1 MMRHAAFGGKC
12 RSRPPFAV
20 PSIVRVVT
28 IQTPTARPDLTRFA
42 WLSIAAALATISLK
56 AGAYFVTGSVGLLSD
71 AAESIVNLVAAI
83 VALVALHVAAQPH
96 DAEHHF
102 GHSKAE
108 YFSAAVEGLMIFVA
122 AVFIIWTAFGRL
134 LHPVAIENVGLGLL
148 ISLVASAIN
157 GWVAVIL
164 MRVGRQHSSITLIAD
179 GKHLM
184 TDVWTSA
191 GVLAGV
197 LLVGATGWLR
207 LDALIALAVGL
218 NIIWTGW
225 HLISEALDALMDRA
239 LSEPE
244 HARLVAILEEFESP
258 ETVFHHVRTRVAGHR
273 QFIYMHVLVPGAW
286 TVQAGHDVLERIETR
301 LCSEFP
307 DTEVMTHLEP
317 LEDPRSYEAHFPGL
331 PTKEHART
339 PPTVIERFD

>member
-1 MMRHAAFGGKC
+1 MTVKN
-12 RSRPPFAV
+12 P
-20 PSIVRVVT
+20 VV
-28 IQTPTARPDLTRFA
+28 RPDLTRFA

-56 AGAYFVTGSVGLLSD
+56 AAAYFLTGSVGLLSD

-122 AVFIIWTAFGRL
+122 AIFIIWTALGRL
-134 LHPVAIENVGLGLL
+134 LHPVAIENVGLGLV
-148 ISLVASAIN
+148 ISLFASAIN
-157 GWVAVIL
+157 GWVAIIL
-164 MRVGRQHSSITLIAD
+164 MRVGRQHSSITLVAD
-179 GKHLM
+179 GKHLL

-191 GVLAGV
+191 GVLVGV

-207 LDALIALAVGL
+207 LDAIIALAVGV

-225 HLISEALDALMDRA
+225 HLISQALDALMDRA
-239 LSEPE
+239 LTEPE
-244 HARLVAILEEFESP
+244 HERLVAILDQFESP

-286 TVQAGHDVLERIETR
+286 TVQAGHDIVERIEAS
-301 LCSEFP
+301 LCHEFP
-307 DTEVMTHLEP
+307 DAEIMSHLEP
-317 LEDPRSYEAHFPGL
+317 LEDPRSYEAQFPGL

-339 PPTVIERFD
+339 PPAVIERFD